1 VGRWRHANAG
11 FARAAAL
18 VECLSGM
25 DLERYLRRHVWGAA
39 GWAATGLEPGS
50 IAPSVSW
57 AVALPRVR
65 MSDGRIVAA
74 LAPQDR
80 VAPNP
85 WSGRLRDLQ
94 ATCCGGA

>member
-39 GWAATGLEPGS
+39 GRAATGLEPGS

-57 AVALPRVR
+57 A
-65 MSDGRIVAA
+65 AA